1 MALAFMQ
8 MDAYVSGTFSIS
20 FMKFA
25 GIPLATTAMLLMFSR
40 IFDVL
45 GIFVSGPLADLLKRR
60 AVAYAAIAITTILS
74 YPFALAVLG
83 RRVVLIAI
91 LQSLITFFGVG
102 LLHGLAPILTSES
115 FPTRFRYSGGGISY
129 SLSAILGG
137 AIAPSFLAGLI
148 GNDVLHRWFYIPVVY
163 GVYCVAAMLSL
174 LFIRETRDLR
184 MQDLD
189 QEADTLSEVRAEKSF
204 N

>member
-1 MALAFMQ
+1 
-8 MDAYVSGTFSIS
+8 
-20 FMKFA
+20 
-25 GIPLATTAMLLMFSR
+25 LLR
-40 IFDVL
+40 
-45 GIFVSGPLADLLKRR
+45 RR

-74 YPFALAVLG
+74 YPFVLAVLG
-83 RRVVLIAI
+83 RQVLVIAI

-137 AIAPSFLAGLI
+137 AIAPPFLAGLI
-148 GNDVLHRWFYIPVVY
+148 GNDVLDRWFYIPVVY

-174 LFIRETRDLR
+174 LFIRETRDLT

-189 QEADTLSEVRAEKSF
+189 QEAGPSLKLSAGKGLC
-204 N
+204 